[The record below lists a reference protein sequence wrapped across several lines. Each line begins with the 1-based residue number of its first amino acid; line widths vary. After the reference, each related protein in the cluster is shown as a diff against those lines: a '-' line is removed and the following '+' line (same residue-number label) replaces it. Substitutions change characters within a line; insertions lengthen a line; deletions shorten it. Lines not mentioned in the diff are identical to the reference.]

1 MYSFR
6 ESNSYVRFSGGTS
19 VLSELVI
26 SWVNKLS
33 RPEYLRV
40 ARKWNLKSSL

>member
-1 MYSFR
+1 MFGFL
-6 ESNSYVRFSGGTS
+6 VGTS
-19 VLSELVI
+19 VPSELVI
-26 SWVNKLS
+26 SWVNKLG